1 MTWTT
6 ASRSGAT
13 ASMPADDLFEVL
25 AAAGAERCFL
35 YRDDA
40 SGLRAVLMID
50 DVILGP
56 AAGGIRTMRYPTLA
70 AAVRDAARLAR
81 AMTYKNA
88 LAGLDAGGGKM
99 VVIQHADLD
108 RPAAFAR
115 LGQFVQELGGLFRT
129 AGDVGTGGDDLAHMA
144 RTCDYVHADEE
155 RLADAVARGV
165 LRCIEACAA
174 ERGKPAG
181 ASGLRVA
188 VQGCGAIGSAVA
200 RWLVEA
206 GAQLVVADAVA
217 ERATTLAEQVGAEV
231 IDPGDVLTADV
242 DVLAPCALG
251 GVITEDSVGQLRCW
265 AVCGA
270 ANNTVADAAAA
281 DALRARGVLY
291 VPDVVSSAGAV
302 IAGIGKTVMNL
313 ADITPLI
320 DALGDTAKTLL
331 EQSAAS
337 GRNTEDL
344 AIELAQQRIGAST

>member
-1 MTWTT
+1 
-6 ASRSGAT
+6 
-13 ASMPADDLFEVL
+13 MPTDELFDVL
-25 AAAGAERCFL
+25 AAVGAERCL
-35 YRDDA
+35 LLGDDA
-40 SGLRAVLMID
+40 AGLRAVLVID
-50 DVILGP
+50 DVTLGP

-88 LAGLDAGGGKM
+88 LAGLDAGGGKV
-99 VVIQHADLD
+99 VVIDRPELD

-144 RTCDYVHADEE
+144 RSCDYVHTDEE

-174 ERGKPAG
+174 ERDKPAG

-188 VQGCGAIGSAVA
+188 VQGCGAIGGAVA
-200 RWLVEA
+200 RRLVDA

-217 ERATTLAEQVGAEV
+217 ERATVLAEQVGAEV
-231 IDPGDVLTADV
+231 IDPGDVLSADV

-251 GVITEDSVGQLRCW
+251 GVITADSVGQLRCW

-313 ADITPLI
+313 ADTTPLI

-337 GRNTEDL
+337 GRNTEEL
-344 AIELAQQRIGAST
+344 AIELAQQRIRANA